1 MAHPQ
6 VQKAI
11 EPALQEEHILVVK
24 RSDLFYDE
32 SWHGIRKTDLAE
44 HIDRIK
50 KLHSFQPRSLMEVD
64 PTYKQ
69 VIPYIVFT
77 HDNRYFLMQRKS
89 TASEQRLRNKMSLG
103 IGGHMRIEDMQSSDI
118 VGWAMREFDEEVSYA
133 GTVDVRMLGLL
144 NDDSNEVGRVHVG
157 LVMLFDGSSKDISVK
172 SELKSGQLVSL
183 DECEEHYSALESW
196 SQMVFDVLKK
206 GLARD

>member
-6 VQKAI
+6 VQKAV
-11 EPALQEEHILVVK
+11 EPTLQEEHILVVK

-32 SWHGIRKTDLAE
+32 SWHGIRQTDLAE
-44 HIDRIK
+44 YIDRIK

-103 IGGHMRIEDMQSSDI
+103 IGGHMRIEDMQSGDI
-118 VGWAMREFDEEVSYA
+118 VGWATREFEEEVTYS
-133 GTVDVRMLGLL
+133 GTFDVHMLGLL

-157 LVMLFDGSSKDISVK
+157 LVMLFQGSNSAISVK
-172 SELKSGQLVSL
+172 SELKSGRLVSL
-183 DECEEHYSALESW
+183 DECEEHYSSLESW
-196 SQMVFDVLKK
+196 SQMVFDMLKK
-206 GLARD
+206 GLTRD